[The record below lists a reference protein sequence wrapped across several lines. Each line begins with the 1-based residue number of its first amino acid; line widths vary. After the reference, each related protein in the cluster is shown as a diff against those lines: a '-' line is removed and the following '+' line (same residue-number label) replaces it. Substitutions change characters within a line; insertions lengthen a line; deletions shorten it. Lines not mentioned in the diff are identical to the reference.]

1 MIEKIFIDTDGLI
14 WFKNPKLSNWYD
26 HPSASAAKR
35 ARQDND
41 GHPKLAGICLSGV
54 MISEIDKELANRMA
68 DAIQDLD
75 LPDYL
80 VQRASNNLS
89 RVLPDLPN

>member
-1 MIEKIFIDTDGLI
+1 
-14 WFKNPKLSNWYD
+14 
-26 HPSASAAKR
+26 
-35 ARQDND
+35 
-41 GHPKLAGICLSGV
+41 